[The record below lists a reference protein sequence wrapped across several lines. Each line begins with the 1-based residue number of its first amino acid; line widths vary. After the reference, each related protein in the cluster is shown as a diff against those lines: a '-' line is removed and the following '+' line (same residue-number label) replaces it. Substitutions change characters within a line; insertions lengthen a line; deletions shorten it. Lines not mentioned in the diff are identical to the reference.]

1 MALTVVVAMAVV
13 LLAKTALGLIRHI
26 RARNMVQVVP
36 NLQVEQEGMLG
47 MVMALQPI
55 R

>member
-1 MALTVVVAMAVV
+1 MELLMVVVMVVV
-13 LLAKTALGLIRHI
+13 LLAKMVVEVQIPEGRD
-26 RARNMVQVVP
+26 MVQVVP
-36 NLQVEQEGMLG
+36 NPQVEQEDMLG